1 MFSPHA
7 PHEVAAPRARLRT
20 RPDPTGR
27 ARSGVLPDHRVRPRA
42 TIGHRRTPAP
52 AHPTPTRGHRMGGIA
67 AGSGVVR
74 MGSGWQ
80 SMLAP
85 VRCAGEG
92 ISK

>member
-1 MFSPHA
+1 MSSPHA
-7 PHEVAAPRARLRT
+7 PHEVAAPRARLGARIDQT
-20 RPDPTGR
+20 DHTDTG
-27 ARSGVLPDHRVRPRA
+27 SGVLPGHGVRPHA
-42 TIGHRRTPAP
+42 ASPLP
-52 AHPTPTRGHRMGGIA
+52 AHRSPRRGHRMGDIG
-67 AGSGVVR
+67 AGARVVR